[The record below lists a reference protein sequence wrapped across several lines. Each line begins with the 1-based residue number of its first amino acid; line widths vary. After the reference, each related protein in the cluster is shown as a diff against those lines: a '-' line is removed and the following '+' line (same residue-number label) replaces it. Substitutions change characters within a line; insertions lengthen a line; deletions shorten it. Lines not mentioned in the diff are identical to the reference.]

1 MYADT
6 TYYYEEYKGKIE
18 DPDQLERYLEDAS
31 NDIDTL
37 TYYRINRIG
46 WDKLT
51 DFQKEQI
58 KRVCCKQADFKISNA
73 DVLESPLDSYSING
87 VSMGFGNS
95 SYYGIHNGV
104 PMENTTYRMLLATGL
119 ATNMI
124 YPNEVMI

>member
-6 TYYYEEYKGKIE
+6 TYYYENYKGLLE
-18 DPDQLERYLEDAS
+18 DPDQLERYLEEAS
-31 NDIDTL
+31 HDIDTL

-58 KRVCCKQADFKISNA
+58 QRVCCRHADFKYTNA
-73 DVLESPLDSYSING
+73 DVFESPLDSYSING
-87 VSMGFGNS
+87 VSMGFGNK
-95 SYYGIHNGV
+95 SYYGIYNGI

-119 ATNMI
+119 ASNI
-124 YPNEVMI
+124 LYPNEVMA